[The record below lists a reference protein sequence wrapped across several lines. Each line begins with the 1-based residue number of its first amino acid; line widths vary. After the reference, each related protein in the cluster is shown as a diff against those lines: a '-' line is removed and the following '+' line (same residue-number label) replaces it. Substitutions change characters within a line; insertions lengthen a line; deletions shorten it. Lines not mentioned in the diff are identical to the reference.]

1 MKSGDLAQAVGKG
14 LIAGAVGTV
23 AVTASRLVAQ
33 KLLGEEMPTA
43 AAEAAEKLVRAEP
56 SDQEGEQRLGM
67 ITHFLY
73 GSWWGV
79 PRAVMELFG
88 LRGWP
93 ATVAHLGA
101 VEASAETILPA
112 LDLGPPPNRVPPKD
126 IAMNTVHHGIYAVA
140 TAGALRFL
148 DRRSERAHLSAA

>member
-56 SDQEGEQRLGM
+56 
-67 ITHFLY
+67 
-73 GSWWGV
+73 
-79 PRAVMELFG
+79 
-88 LRGWP
+88 
-93 ATVAHLGA
+93 
-101 VEASAETILPA
+101 
-112 LDLGPPPNRVPPKD
+112 
-126 IAMNTVHHGIYAVA
+126 
-140 TAGALRFL
+140 
-148 DRRSERAHLSAA
+148 